1 MPKAQSSRGF
11 WAMELRMRAA
21 LLALLVAPACSFDPR
36 GVQGGGDDDGG
47 TVPDARSPADGA
59 PDAPA
64 PPDANGTPPDAQPT
78 CPNGYSEAGYRMINS
93 QVTWAEAVADC
104 ADDGAPYTHLVMIE
118 DQTESDTVDAFSTNR
133 DIWLGITDDA
143 NEGQWRDL
151 DGQPL
156 GGFQPWAFLEP
167 NNGGIGG
174 DEENCGEMYDGG
186 SWNDAACTAT
196 RRYVC
201 ECDLGL

>member
-1 MPKAQSSRGF
+1 
-11 WAMELRMRAA
+11 MELRMRAA

-47 TVPDARSPADGA
+47 TVPDARTPADGA
-59 PDAPA
+59 PDASA
-64 PPDANGTPPDAQPT
+64 PPDANSTPPDAEPPS

-118 DQTESDTVDAFSTNR
+118 DQTENDTVDVFSSNR

-174 DEENCGEMYDGG
+174 DEENCGELYDGG

-196 RRYVC
+196 LRYVC
-201 ECDLGL
+201 ECDIGL